1 MTASEGALGTI
12 DFEAIVSKAHSGCG
26 GGSGGGSIAL
36 GERPA
41 WMRAKAIDF
50 KVFDRMRHTL
60 GSLHTV
66 CESAR
71 CPNMGEC
78 WKRGT
83 ATFMIMGDICT
94 RSCRFCAIKTGRPE
108 PLDPEEP
115 RKLAEAALQMGLK
128 HVVVTSVA
136 RDELPD
142 GGAEHFAKCITAI
155 YQALPDASVEVL
167 TPDFKAR
174 WESVERVLAAGP
186 KVFNH
191 NVETVE
197 RLTRKVR
204 VQARYDRSL
213 DVLRMAF
220 EINPRIPTKSGLML
234 GLGEEPE
241 EVIEALQDMRRVG
254 VSILTLGQYLRPTEQ
269 HLPIARWITPEEFAW
284 YREQALEMGFV
295 HVESGPLVRSS
306 YHAEEAV
313 GEPLRV
319 S

>member
-1 MTASEGALGTI
+1 
-12 DFEAIVSKAHSGCG
+12 
-26 GGSGGGSIAL
+26 
-36 GERPA
+36 
-41 WMRAKAIDF
+41 
-50 KVFDRMRHTL
+50 
-60 GSLHTV
+60 
-66 CESAR
+66 
-71 CPNMGEC
+71 MGEC

-115 RKLAEAALQMGLK
+115 RKLAEAAQQMGLK

-136 RDELPD
+136 RDELAD

-174 WESVERVLAAGP
+174 WESVETVLAAGP

-197 RLTRKVR
+197 RLTKQVR

-213 DVLRMAF
+213 DVLRMSF

-241 EVIEALQDMRRVG
+241 EVIESLQDMRRVG

-284 YREQALEMGFV
+284 YREQALQMGFV